1 METIQ
6 STLSFS
12 ILLPHFVASPISSM
26 PTGTISYWSSSPA
39 SAIFLRTVTG
49 KQSQPSRAITN
60 EASLAHGRLGLLDAL
75 TVDMLVAIGLDTI
88 DPSNPRALA
97 IRGRLEVLVGEDV
110 DPETAASS
118 QLDTYA
124 TDTRTCPARHEKQ
137 MRSVE
142 HAKYRCWGRSWQ
154 GVGGQRTHGSSKIF
168 PPDTLPSSNGKTRST
183 APAFMSAPTLPQK
196 SLNQAS

>member
-12 ILLPHFVASPISSM
+12 ILLPHFVASPRSSM

-60 EASLAHGRLGLLDAL
+60 EASLAHGNLGLLDAL

-97 IRGRLEVLVGEDV
+97 IRGKLEVLVGEDV

-124 TDTRTCPARHEKQ
+124 TDTRTCPARHEKE
-137 MRSVE
+137 MRSVKLGK
-142 HAKYRCWGRSWQ
+142 HRRWRGIMARSRGTEDSRLIQ
-154 GVGGQRTHGSSKIF
+154 DLS
-168 PPDTLPSSNGKTRST
+168 TRY
-183 APAFMSAPTLPQK
+183 PAVE
-196 SLNQAS
+196 